1 MKAMKKLGLFLLTAF
16 AAVGLASCNS
26 SSSDGPTVQS
36 FVTVHKGFGS
46 DYSFETD
53 AGRTIWPGDK
63 SNIGSYEAVEGA
75 RALIYYSLLDMP
87 AEGYNLNVKLYGIVS
102 VTSAPVEVVDT
113 QEKLDAMKKDLIVG
127 AGGQLVGGWINFIVR
142 YVASSENVAKHKFH
156 LIVNET
162 AEPVRTKEGY
172 LNLELRHDAGSE
184 YSGLYYDCA
193 LSFNT
198 ASIAE
203 LLEGK
208 EGIIVSYYDG
218 TQEQWLEIKR
228 TDIETAAQL

>member
-1 MKAMKKLGLFLLTAF
+1 MKKFGLLLLAAF
-16 AAVGLASCNS
+16 AAAGLASCNS
-26 SSSDGPTVQS
+26 SKSEGPTVQS

-46 DYSFETD
+46 DYWFETD
-53 AGRTIWPGDK
+53 AGRTVWPGDK
-63 SNIGSYEAVEGA
+63 SRIGSYEAVEGA

-87 AEGYNLNVKLYGIVS
+87 AEGYTYNAALYGIVS
-102 VTSAPVEVVDT
+102 VTSALAEVVDT
-113 QEKLDAMKKDLIVG
+113 QEKLDAMKEDPIVG

-142 YVASSENVAKHKFH
+142 YVASSGDASVHKFH

-184 YSGLYYDCA
+184 HIGTYYDRA

-218 TQEQWLEIKR
+218 AQEQWLEIKR
-228 TDIETAAQL
+228 MDIETAAQL